1 MPNLYDDAQRISN
14 SFSSSFMPFG
24 YNTNEKARINKA
36 QQLTRTLHDP
46 MNDTKATGVFSK
58 ASVSPKQYFNHSQA
72 SIQQINEHLGSSA
85 ENIMKGSQILIPNQ
99 LNSQESAVSIENK
112 PIMKKTKPQKD
123 HDVESR
129 PQLSMWD
136 LMVLYDTN
144 KKRLED
150 NEARNLVKQQH
161 KDLRSF
167 YDTQI

>member
-1 MPNLYDDAQRISN
+1 
-14 SFSSSFMPFG
+14 
-24 YNTNEKARINKA
+24 
-36 QQLTRTLHDP
+36 
-46 MNDTKATGVFSK
+46 
-58 ASVSPKQYFNHSQA
+58 
-72 SIQQINEHLGSSA
+72 
-85 ENIMKGSQILIPNQ
+85 
-99 LNSQESAVSIENK
+99 
-112 PIMKKTKPQKD
+112 MKKTKPQKD